1 MMQKNLAPQILIAL
15 ILGMVTGIFIQLV
28 ASPEGIAQ
36 QYLVSGLFHAIG
48 VMFVAMIKMLVVPL
62 IFVSIAH
69 AVCSLNDISQVGRL
83 GVKTFGIYLGNTL
96 FAILSAMVITSM
108 IAPGTGANLGHV
120 DQLVRSDQSELPSL
134 LNMIINVVP
143 TNPFQALAEGNI
155 LQILFMAIITGVAIK
170 KLENHETHSVSNA
183 ISLANSVMMKLIGM
197 VMSMAPFG
205 VFFLTAKLAATLNGS
220 SILSVLSY
228 VLTCLLI
235 MCLWL
240 FVIYP
245 VIIGLV
251 IKRSPLV
258 FIRHTRE
265 QVIFALS
272 TASSNASIP
281 ITYQT
286 LIEKFKVP
294 EHIAGFTVP
303 LGATIN
309 MSGSAIYMSVA
320 ALFVA
325 NAWHVDLSFLEMGTM
340 GFTIFLLAV
349 ATGGIPGG
357 AAVSTGVLL
366 HTMGLPVEAMAII
379 LATDRITDAGCT
391 VTNVVGNTVAG
402 ILCSV
407 GETTPETSGEN
418 STGSER
424 VALDSA
430 ALAGNRTH
438 FKRNRINAGLMVN
451 NERPLK
457 TRAINWY
464 NLPDI

>member
-1 MMQKNLAPQILIAL
+1 MHKNLAPRILLAL
-15 ILGMVTGIFIQLV
+15 IMGMFTGIAIQLF
-28 ASPEGIAQ
+28 SPTFGAVQ
-36 QYLVSGLFHAIG
+36 SYLVSGLFHAVG
-48 VMFVAMIKMLVVPL
+48 VMFVAMIKMLVIPL
-62 IFVSIAH
+62 IFVSIVH
-69 AVCSLNDISQVGRL
+69 AVCSLNDITQVGRL
-83 GVKTFGIYLGNTL
+83 GLKTFLIYLANT
-96 FAILSAMVITSM
+96 FVAIISSMAITVMV
-108 IAPGTGANLGHV
+108 APGTSANLGQT
-120 DQLVRSDQSELPSL
+120 DQLIRTSNSELPSL
-134 LNMIINVVP
+134 LNMLINVVP
-143 TNPFQALAEGNI
+143 ANPFQAVVEGNI
-155 LQILFMAIITGVAIK
+155 LQILFMAIIIGVAIK

-183 ISLANSVMMKLIGM
+183 FSLANSVMMKLVGM
-197 VMSMAPFG
+197 VMSLAPYG
-205 VFFLTAKLAATLNGS
+205 VYFLTARLAATLNGS

-228 VLTCLLI
+228 VLTCLAI

-245 VIIGLV
+245 ILIGLV
-251 IKRSPLV
+251 IKRSPMV
-258 FIRHTRE
+258 FIRNTRE
-265 QVIFALS
+265 QVMFALS

-294 EHIAGFTVP
+294 EHVAGFTVP

-309 MSGSAIYMSVA
+309 MSGSAIYMTVA

-325 NAWHVDLSFLEMGTM
+325 NAWHVNLSLLEMGTM
-340 GFTIFLLAV
+340 GFTTFLLAI

-407 GETTPETSGEN
+407 GEKAPKIPTMASNTN
-418 STGSER
+418 DSTVR
-424 VALDSA
+424 D
-430 ALAGNRTH
+430 
-438 FKRNRINAGLMVN
+438 F
-451 NERPLK
+451 
-457 TRAINWY
+457 
-464 NLPDI
+464 

>member
-15 ILGMVTGIFIQLV
+15 ILGMATGIIIQLA
-28 ASPEGIAQ
+28 ASPEGITQ
-36 QYLVSGLFHAIG
+36 KYLVSGLFHAVG

-69 AVCSLNDISQVGRL
+69 AVCSINDITQVGRL
-83 GVKTFGIYLGNTL
+83 GVKTFGIYLGNTF
-96 FAILSAMVITSM
+96 FAILSAIVITLM
-108 IAPGTGANLGHV
+108 VAPGTGANLGHV
-120 DQLVRSDQSELPSL
+120 DQLVRSGQSELPSL

-143 TNPFQALAEGNI
+143 VNPFQALVEGNI
-155 LQILFMAIITGVAIK
+155 LQILFMAIITGIAIK

-197 VMSMAPFG
+197 VMSMAPIG

-245 VIIGLV
+245 VLIGLV

-286 LIEKFKVP
+286 LIEKFQVP
-294 EHIAGFTVP
+294 AHIAGFTVP

-325 NAWHVDLSFLEMGTM
+325 NAWHIDLSLLEMGTM
-340 GFTIFLLAV
+340 GFTTFLLAV

-407 GETTPETSGEN
+407 GEAHTEADEDS
-418 STGSER
+418 STVSER
-424 VALDSA
+424 AAIDADALP
-430 ALAGNRTH
+430 G
-438 FKRNRINAGLMVN
+438 K
-451 NERPLK
+451 
-457 TRAINWY
+457 
-464 NLPDI
+464 PDVC

>member
-15 ILGMVTGIFIQLV
+15 ILGMATGIIIQLA
-28 ASPEGIAQ
+28 ASPEGIIQ
-36 QYLVSGLFHAIG
+36 EYLVNGLFHAVG

-69 AVCSLNDISQVGRL
+69 AVCSINDITQVGRL
-83 GVKTFGIYLGNTL
+83 GVKTFGIYLGNTF
-96 FAILSAMVITSM
+96 FAILSAIVITLM
-108 IAPGTGANLGHV
+108 VAPGTGANLGHA
-120 DQLVRSDQSELPSL
+120 DQLVRSGQSELPSL

-143 TNPFQALAEGNI
+143 VNPFQALVEGNI

-197 VMSMAPFG
+197 VMSMAPIG

-245 VIIGLV
+245 VLIGLV

-286 LIEKFKVP
+286 LIEKFQVP
-294 EHIAGFTVP
+294 AHIAGFTVP

-325 NAWHVDLSFLEMGTM
+325 NAWHIDLSLLEMGTM
-340 GFTIFLLAV
+340 GFTTFLLAV

-391 VTNVVGNTVAG
+391 VTNVVGNTVAS

-407 GETTPETSGEN
+407 GEAHPEADEDS
-418 STGSER
+418 STVSER
-424 VALDSA
+424 AAIDADALP
-430 ALAGNRTH
+430 G
-438 FKRNRINAGLMVN
+438 K
-451 NERPLK
+451 
-457 TRAINWY
+457 
-464 NLPDI
+464 PDVC

>member
-1 MMQKNLAPQILIAL
+1 MHKNLAPRILLAL
-15 ILGMVTGIFIQLV
+15 IMGMFTGIAIQLF
-28 ASPEGIAQ
+28 SPTSGAVQ
-36 QYLVSGLFHAIG
+36 SYLVSGLFHAVG
-48 VMFVAMIKMLVVPL
+48 VMFVAMIKMLVIPL
-62 IFVSIAH
+62 IFVSIVH
-69 AVCSLNDISQVGRL
+69 AVCSLNDITQVGRL
-83 GVKTFGIYLGNTL
+83 GLKTFLIYLANT
-96 FAILSAMVITSM
+96 FVAIISSMAITVMV
-108 IAPGTGANLGHV
+108 APGTSANLGRA
-120 DQLVRSDQSELPSL
+120 DQLIRTSNSELPSL
-134 LNMIINVVP
+134 LNMLINVVP
-143 TNPFQALAEGNI
+143 ANPFQAVVEGNI
-155 LQILFMAIITGVAIK
+155 LQILFMAIIIGVAIK

-183 ISLANSVMMKLIGM
+183 FSLANSVMMKLVGM
-197 VMSMAPFG
+197 VMSLAPYG
-205 VFFLTAKLAATLNGS
+205 VYFLTARLAATLNGS

-228 VLTCLLI
+228 VLTCLAI

-245 VIIGLV
+245 ILIGLV
-251 IKRSPLV
+251 IKRSPMV
-258 FIRHTRE
+258 FIRNTRE
-265 QVIFALS
+265 QVMFALS

-294 EHIAGFTVP
+294 EHVAGFTVP

-309 MSGSAIYMSVA
+309 MSGSAIYMTVA

-325 NAWHVDLSFLEMGTM
+325 NAWHVNLSLLEMGTM
-340 GFTIFLLAV
+340 GFTTFLLAI

-407 GETTPETSGEN
+407 GEKASKIPTIASKTN
-418 STGSER
+418 DSTVQG
-424 VALDSA
+424 
-430 ALAGNRTH
+430 
-438 FKRNRINAGLMVN
+438 K
-451 NERPLK
+451 
-457 TRAINWY
+457 
-464 NLPDI
+464 PDMC

>member
-1 MMQKNLAPQILIAL
+1 MIQKNLAPQILIAL
-15 ILGMVTGIFIQLV
+15 ILGMVTGIMIQLL
-28 ASPEGIAQ
+28 ASPEGFIQ
-36 QYLVSGLFHAIG
+36 EYLVSGLFHAVG

-62 IFVSIAH
+62 IFVSIVH
-69 AVCSLNDISQVGRL
+69 AVCSLNDITQVGRL
-83 GVKTFGIYLGNTL
+83 GVKTFGIYLGNTF
-96 FAILSAMVITSM
+96 FAILSAIIITLM

-120 DQLVRSDQSELPSL
+120 DPLVRSGQSELPSL

-143 TNPFQALAEGNI
+143 VNPFQAVVEGNI
-155 LQILFMAIITGVAIK
+155 LQILFMAIITGIAIK

-183 ISLANSVMMKLIGM
+183 FSLANSVMMKLIGM
-197 VMSMAPFG
+197 VMTLAPYG

-220 SILSVLSY
+220 SLLSVLSY

-235 MCLWL
+235 MSLWL

-245 VIIGLV
+245 VLMGLV
-251 IKRSPLV
+251 IKHSPMM

-265 QVIFALS
+265 QVMFALS

-281 ITYQT
+281 VTYQT

-325 NAWHVDLSFLEMGTM
+325 NAWHIDLSLLEMTSM
-340 GFTIFLLAV
+340 GFTTFLLAI

-379 LATDRITDAGCT
+379 LATDRIIDAGCT

-407 GETTPETSGEN
+407 GEAKSETIESPPPESEN
-418 STGSER
+418 T
-424 VALDSA
+424 AINSA
-430 ALAGNRTH
+430 ALQA
-438 FKRNRINAGLMVN
+438 K
-451 NERPLK
+451 
-457 TRAINWY
+457 
-464 NLPDI
+464 PDLC

>member
-1 MMQKNLAPQILIAL
+1 MQKHLAPKILIAL
-15 ILGMVTGIFIQLV
+15 TLGVVSGIIIQLLASPTGIIQ
-28 ASPEGIAQ
+28 E
-36 QYLVSGLFHAIG
+36 YLVSGLFHAIG

-62 IFVSIAH
+62 IFVSIVH

-83 GVKTFGIYLGNTL
+83 GVKTFAIYLGNTF
-96 FAILSAMVITSM
+96 FALLSTLIITVLV
-108 IAPGTGANLGHV
+108 APGTGANLGHV
-120 DQLVRSDQSELPSL
+120 DHLVRSGQSELPSL
-134 LNMIINVVP
+134 LNMVINVVP
-143 TNPFQALAEGNI
+143 VNPFQAVVEGNI
-155 LQILFMAIITGVAIK
+155 LQILFMAIMTGIAIK

-183 ISLANSVMMKLIGM
+183 FSLANSVMMKLIGM
-197 VMSMAPFG
+197 VMSLAPYG
-205 VFFLTAKLAATLNGS
+205 VFFLTAKLAASLNGN

-245 VIIGLV
+245 ILIGLV
-251 IKRSPLV
+251 IRRSPMV
-258 FIRHTRE
+258 FIRNTRE
-265 QVIFALS
+265 QMMFALS

-309 MSGSAIYMSVA
+309 MSGSAIYMTVA

-325 NAWHVDLSFLEMGTM
+325 NAWHVDLTLLELGTM
-340 GFTIFLLAV
+340 GFTTFLLAV

-402 ILCSV
+402 ILCAV
-407 GETTPETSGEN
+407 GETNPVDGKETPSEAASEAEHTAIKPATLQGKPD
-418 STGSER
+418 STKEPFEPEQDKSWFYGQ
-424 VALDSA
+424 
-430 ALAGNRTH
+430 
-438 FKRNRINAGLMVN
+438 
-451 NERPLK
+451 
-457 TRAINWY
+457 
-464 NLPDI
+464 